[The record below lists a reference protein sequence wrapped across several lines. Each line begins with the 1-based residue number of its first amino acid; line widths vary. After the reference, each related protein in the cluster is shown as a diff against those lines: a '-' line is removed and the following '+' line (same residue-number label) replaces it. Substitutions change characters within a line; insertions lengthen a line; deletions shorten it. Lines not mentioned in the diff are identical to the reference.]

1 MDVSGTTPTAGEIRT
16 DFMNLLV
23 VQLRNQNPME
33 PLDNNEMA
41 SQLAQL
47 SSLEQLENMNRTFRE
62 VLAGQERLQAMALIG
77 KEIEFRREG
86 ADETLTGR
94 VDEVNVY
101 DTGVRLT
108 VAGHVIDLD
117 AVQSIRD

>member
-1 MDVSGTTPTAGEIRT
+1 MAVSGATSTAGEIRT

-47 SSLEQLENMNRTFRE
+47 SSLEQLENMKWTFRE
-62 VLAGQERLQAMALIG
+62 VLASQERLQAVALIG
-77 KEIEFRREG
+77 KEIEFIPEG
-86 ADETLTGR
+86 SEETLTGR

-101 DTGVRLT
+101 DSGVRLT
-108 VAGHVIDLD
+108 VGEHAIDLD
-117 AVQSIRD
+117 AVRSIRD

>member
-77 KEIEFRREG
+77 KEIEFLPEG
-86 ADETLTGR
+86 ADETLAGR

-101 DTGVRLT
+101 DAGVRLT
-108 VAGHVIDLD
+108 VGGHVIDLD

>member
-1 MDVSGTTPTAGEIRT
+1 MAVSGATSTAGEIRT

-47 SSLEQLENMNRTFRE
+47 SSLEQLENMNRTFRQ
-62 VLAGQERLQAMALIG
+62 VLAGQERLQAVALIG
-77 KEIEFRREG
+77 KAIEFIPEG
-86 ADETLTGR
+86 SEETLTGR

-101 DTGVRLT
+101 DSGVRLT
-108 VAGHVIDLD
+108 VGEHAIDLD
-117 AVQSIRD
+117 AVRSIRD